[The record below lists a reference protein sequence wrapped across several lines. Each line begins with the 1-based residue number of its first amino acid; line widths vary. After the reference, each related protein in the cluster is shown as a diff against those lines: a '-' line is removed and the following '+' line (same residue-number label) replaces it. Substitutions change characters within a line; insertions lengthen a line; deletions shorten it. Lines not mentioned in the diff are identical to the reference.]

1 MLVIIKRDVI
11 FAIRK
16 NTNFCF
22 CGVISG
28 VKCLY
33 DYNLNGFKTLTINL

>member
-16 NTNFCF
+16 NTNSCF
-22 CGVISG
+22 CGIISG
-28 VKCLY
+28 VKCY
-33 DYNLNGFKTLTINL
+33 YNLNDFKTLIMNL